1 MDRYLMEVKLL
12 VQVDVADGSTDDLA
26 ANFYARLSEL
36 VQSEDHMLDAE
47 VNCWPLAGNS
57 EPPRETVAR

>member
-1 MDRYLMEVKLL
+1 MDRYLLEVNLL
-12 VQVDVADGSTDDLA
+12 VQVDTEGETPDDIA

-47 VNCWPLAGNS
+47 VNIYPLAGNS
-57 EPPRETVAR
+57 SMAPTVSV

>member
-12 VQVDVADGSTDDLA
+12 VQVDVADGAADDIA

-47 VNCWPLAGNS
+47 VNCWPLAGDS
-57 EPPRETVAR
+57 APPAEAVIR

>member
-1 MDRYLMEVKLL
+1 MDRYLLEVRLL
-12 VQVDVADGSTDDLA
+12 VQVDAEGQYEDDIA

-47 VNCWPLAGNS
+47 VNVYPLAGNS
-57 EPPRETVAR
+57 KTEENACV

>member
-1 MDRYLMEVKLL
+1 MDRYLLEVNLL
-12 VQVDVADGSTDDLA
+12 VQVDTEDGCEDDIA

-47 VNCWPLAGNS
+47 VDVFPLAGNS
-57 EPPRETVAR
+57 KTEENAYV

>member
-1 MDRYLMEVKLL
+1 MDRYLLQVKLL
-12 VQVDVADGSTDDLA
+12 VQVDTEDQCEGDIA

-47 VNCWPLAGNS
+47 VDVYSLAGNS
-57 EPPRETVAR
+57 RNEENACV

>member
-1 MDRYLMEVKLL
+1 MDRYLLQVRLL
-12 VQVDVADGSTDDLA
+12 VQVDVDGQYEEDIA

-47 VNCWPLAGNS
+47 VDVYALAGNS
-57 EPPRETVAR
+57 SAEPTTCQ